1 MGVWVCGVWVCGCV
15 WCVWCVGV
23 WVCVVCGCVGVWCV
37 GVWVCGWWSVQPRGS
52 GGWCSPWQPRG
63 SADHPSRP
71 PAGAERMTSAVRQPM
86 RGRASWQ
93 ASASGRSGRPIA
105 SRGNPDS
112 ACGNCVCACSG
123 CAYPLARR
131 SKECSGRPFCSW
143 RPTSHRPGAVGAS
156 EADAWAATAAGTRPR
171 LVSVATRADGEVGW
185 IWNAIRDW
193 EGPLTLRIV
202 EAAVSP
208 GSK

>member
-1 MGVWVCGVWVCGCV
+1 MIVWVGVCVGGCV
-15 WCVWCVGV
+15 WCVW
-23 WVCVVCGCVGVWCV
+23 
-37 GVWVCGWWSVQPRGS
+37 VCGWGAVQLRGS
-52 GGWCSPWQPRG
+52 GGWRSPWQPQG

-93 ASASGRSGRPIA
+93 ASASGRSGRQIA

-112 ACGNCVCACSG
+112 ACGNCVCARSG

-131 SKECSGRPFCSW
+131 STECSGRPFCSW

-156 EADAWAATAAGTRPR
+156 EADAWAAAAAGTRPR
-171 LVSVATRADGEVGW
+171 LVSVATRADGEVVGFGMRLMTGRGYRGALGGTHPAHGCFRLSRAQ
-185 IWNAIRDW
+185 NNEPTR
-193 EGPLTLRIV
+193 
-202 EAAVSP
+202 
-208 GSK
+208 

>member
-1 MGVWVCGVWVCGCV
+1 MIVWVGVCVGGCVCGVWVCG
-15 WCVWCVGV
+15 WGA
-23 WVCVVCGCVGVWCV
+23 
-37 GVWVCGWWSVQPRGS
+37 VQLRGS
-52 GGWCSPWQPRG
+52 GGWRSPWQPQG

-112 ACGNCVCACSG
+112 ACGNCVCARSG

-131 SKECSGRPFCSW
+131 STECSGRPFCSW

-156 EADAWAATAAGTRPR
+156 EADAWAAAAAGTRPR

-185 IWNAIRDW
+185 IWNAINDW
-193 EGPLTLRIV
+193 EGLPPAPWVALTLRM
-202 EAAVSP
+202 AVSGFHGLKIMSQRAP
-208 GSK
+208 PSR